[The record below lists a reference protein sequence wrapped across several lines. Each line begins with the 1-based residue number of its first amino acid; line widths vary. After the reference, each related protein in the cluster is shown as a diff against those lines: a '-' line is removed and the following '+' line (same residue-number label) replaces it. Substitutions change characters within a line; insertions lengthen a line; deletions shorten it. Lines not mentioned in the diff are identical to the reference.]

1 MASHAAES
9 AGSTPREQS
18 PVYLE
23 LAGQCLY
30 NEGCAQEA
38 RHPQETTPGP
48 DQVPALF
55 TCPLHAHNVSFNKTM
70 REHVYRVVMASRGG
84 CQLL

>member
-9 AGSTPREQS
+9 ADSTPRTEPSLHRSWQ
-18 PVYLE
+18 V
-23 LAGQCLY
+23 CLY
-30 NEGCAQEA
+30 NEGRAQET

-55 TCPLHAHNVSFNKTM
+55 TCPLRVHNVSLNKTM
-70 REHVYRVVMASRGG
+70 REHVYKVVVASRGS